1 MWANCALIC
10 HLHAVKRVTEDAVE
24 FRLAGPDPGC
34 GCVLDSPALT
44 LRAVFVD
51 FYRYF
56 VRPLY

>member
-1 MWANCALIC
+1 MGELCSDFPSACC
-10 HLHAVKRVTEDAVE
+10 ETCVTEDAVE